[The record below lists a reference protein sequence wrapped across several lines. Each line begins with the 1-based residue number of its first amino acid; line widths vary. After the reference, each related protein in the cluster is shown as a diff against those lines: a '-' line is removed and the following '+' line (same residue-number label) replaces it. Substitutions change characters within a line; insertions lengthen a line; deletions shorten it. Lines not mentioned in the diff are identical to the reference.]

1 MIRKQTKQTFLNDTP
16 TLMCIEMKRGSK
28 ITSELNYLKY
38 YSVVH
43 VILVILEPVVTNF
56 RYYELW

>member
-1 MIRKQTKQTFLNDTP
+1 
-16 TLMCIEMKRGSK
+16 MCIEMKRGSK

-43 VILVILEPVVTNF
+43 VILVILGPENVTNF
-56 RYYELW
+56 RYYEL

>member
-1 MIRKQTKQTFLNDTP
+1 
-16 TLMCIEMKRGSK
+16 MCMKIKRGSK
-28 ITSELNYLKY
+28 ITSELNYLKN